1 MCPCA
6 HCTLWRRWTPR
17 SHCTL
22 EPQAGSRLQSQN
34 KRLCKQYMDEAHLPS
49 SPHPYASGSLWE
61 EKSGMKEKALSPLVV
76 WSPVVRWVLE
86 MNRAP
91 SHGWKPLPASST
103 RGHGDQSSKS
113 TSADPGRR
121 STGVW
126 VLPSSTQLLGWVSVC
141 PSWLVNTYG
150 PKESLALPQTSL
162 RTPAPM
168 AEGLTLGTAEL
179 QGSAGICSD
188 WWASLPKC
196 NLNQSKNILYM
207 KYPVVDRLVG
217 PP

>member
-6 HCTLWRRWTPR
+6 HCTLWRWWTPR

-49 SPHPYASGSLWE
+49 SPHPYMSGSLWE

-103 RGHGDQSSKS
+103 RGHGDQVARVPVQTQGEGLLVSESSPPAHS
-113 TSADPGRR
+113 YWDG
-121 STGVW
+121 
-126 VLPSSTQLLGWVSVC
+126 SVC
-141 PSWLVNTYG
+141 V
-150 PKESLALPQTSL
+150 
-162 RTPAPM
+162 
-168 AEGLTLGTAEL
+168 
-179 QGSAGICSD
+179 
-188 WWASLPKC
+188 
-196 NLNQSKNILYM
+196 
-207 KYPVVDRLVG
+207 
-217 PP
+217 PPGW